1 MLLVLSRSPVVFL
14 WLFSCAGHVLKESGG
29 KAMNP
34 MMQGCGMG
42 MPRPAMG
49 GGCNPMAQQ
58 QMMMQQQQQ
67 MMMQQQ
73 QMMNNMMM
81 GGGGC
86 DMKKMQEMM
95 NQMMG
100 ISGSK
105 KEKKGDKSG
114 KKKPKSNDMVIFVG
128 GLRKTTEEDRV
139 TAHFAKFGQ
148 VEQVD
153 IKRLPD
159 GTSRGFAFVKF
170 SDHDAVEKVID
181 AHAKHMIDN
190 KWVEVKRHDGI
201 AASAGLTSSMQKAFH
216 RMLYSGP
223 QPRPKQTSDD
233 FQERQSSRATEEPE
247 PLGLCKTREEAEP
260 PGEEFAEKWSEQY
273 LAMASKLAENE
284 KDGGGEKE
292 AGKESGSS
300 KKSPFE
306 KLMKQMGMDP
316 AVMKQ
321 MGMDPSLSK
330 NVGMFKQMG
339 IDPSMMTQMMGSP
352 AENMKSFR
360 RVLLALVWFLLFLLT
375 ECIKVAYT
383 LLCMFVII
391 GILINITVAALV
403 VGTLAAA
410 VVGIVAAVGLLAAAA
425 AADRAA
431 ATAGR
436 RVAAAWEAAVPVA
449 MVAWADVAQAAVRVA
464 WALAVAAAVDA
475 AAAAVVSPDEYT
487 WQDAWDVAGLVA
499 ATSRRRPRTAATA
512 RGRLLREEVVA
523 QVPGLAD
530 LAGPAARAPVALV
543 AQDALLH
550 TQLFGLLAQSFMGT
564 LWPRPLWP
572 LWPGALRPLRWL
584 LRFAETTTTST
595 ACEDPAAKAARAA
608 AVGAEAAAFAQ
619 QASRIAETSRDAARD
634 AATAKTA
641 VWEPSAPAP
650 PPPPSENSG
659 HFRPP
664 MKLWLP
670 EPTFEPRSQMQPPP
684 PPPPQG
690 SSQAT
695 ACLSSLLA

>member
-1 MLLVLSRSPVVFL
+1 M
-14 WLFSCAGHVLKESGG
+14 GG
-29 KAMNP
+29 
-34 MMQGCGMG
+34 G
-42 MPRPAMG
+42 MG

-100 ISGSK
+100 VSGSK

-201 AASAGLTSSMQKAFH
+201 AASAGLTTSMQK
-216 RMLYSGP
+216 
-223 QPRPKQTSDD
+223 
-233 FQERQSSRATEEPE
+233 ATEEPE
-247 PLGLCKTREEAEP
+247 EEAEP

-321 MGMDPSLSK
+321 MGMDPK
-330 NVGMFKQMG
+330 QMEGMFKQMG

-352 AENMKSFR
+352 AENMYLYHFDGYSW
-360 RVLLALVWFLLFLLT
+360 LWLQDA
-375 ECIKVAYT
+375 
-383 LLCMFVII
+383 
-391 GILINITVAALV
+391 
-403 VGTLAAA
+403 VGPDVDSWTLAYCAFIAA
-410 VVGIVAAVGLLAAAA
+410 VL
-425 AADRAA
+425 
-431 ATAGR
+431 
-436 RVAAAWEAAVPVA
+436 VA
-449 MVAWADVAQAAVRVA
+449 MVAWADVAQAAVRDA

-475 AAAAVVSPDEYT
+475 AAAAVEED
-487 WQDAWDVAGLVA
+487 DAWDVVGLVA
-499 ATSRRRPRTAATA
+499 ATSRFLVAEYPSWVSYLRRRPRTAVTA
-512 RGRLLREEVVA
+512 RGRLPREEVVA

-530 LAGPAARAPVALV
+530 LADPAARALVALA
-543 AQDALLH
+543 AQDILLH
-550 TQLFGLLAQSFMGT
+550 TQLFALLAQSFMGFFLPMKQFGIQGKET
-564 LWPRPLWP
+564 ERLQGPCGPGPCGPCGPGPCGPCGGCLGFLADDNTAPL
-572 LWPGALRPLRWL
+572 LRPSAINHR
-584 LRFAETTTTST
+584 RKKEGEPIIRIIRKTGRC
-595 ACEDPAAKAARAA
+595 ACSKFNGIRAY
-608 AVGAEAAAFAQ
+608 
-619 QASRIAETSRDAARD
+619 
-634 AATAKTA
+634 
-641 VWEPSAPAP
+641 P
-650 PPPPSENSG
+650 
-659 HFRPP
+659 
-664 MKLWLP
+664 
-670 EPTFEPRSQMQPPP
+670 
-684 PPPPQG
+684 
-690 SSQAT
+690 
-695 ACLSSLLA
+695 